1 MIRLSLFLYLMAV
14 SLAIGAQTCNG
25 TLTAPD
31 SRYAVAANGM
41 TVLDQQTGLIWA
53 RCPNGM
59 NWDGAA
65 CTGKA
70 TTYTWQKA
78 LTAADTSTLAGYTDW
93 RLPNVRELASLVEP
107 GCVDPALNTR
117 IFPNTPG
124 TDFWSSSPYVGS
136 VYVAW
141 YVYFNDGYVS
151 YGGAR
156 GLADA
161 VRLVR
166 GG

>member
-53 RCPNGM
+53 RCPDGM

-78 LTAADTSTLAGYTDW
+78 LTAADTSTLAGYADW
-93 RLPNVRELASLVEP
+93 RLPNIKELASLVEP
-107 GCVDPALNTR
+107 GCVDPAINTR
-117 IFPNTPG
+117 IFPNTAG
-124 TDFWSSSPYVGS
+124 WFWSSSPYVGFTS
-136 VYVAW
+136 FAW
-141 YVYFNDGYVS
+141 YVNFSNGSVFSNYRYLTF
-151 YGGAR
+151 
-156 GLADA
+156 A

>member
-25 TLTAPD
+25 TLSAPD

-65 CTGKA
+65 CAGTA
-70 TTYTWQKA
+70 TSYTWQEA

-93 RLPNVRELASLVEP
+93 RLPNIKELISLVEP

-117 IFPNTPG
+117 IFPNTASW
-124 TDFWSSSPYVGS
+124 FWSSSPYVGS
-136 VYVAW
+136 AYSAW
-141 YVYFNDGYVS
+141 YVYFGYGDVYDDS
-151 YGGAR
+151 R
-156 GLADA
+156 GSSLA